1 MLTSAY
7 LSRKKWEFRG
17 LAVAVVNALNESM
30 GGGKRD
36 GTYVSGHREISTDDM
51 FARIGGG

>member
-7 LSRKKWEFRG
+7 LRRKKWEFRG
-17 LAVAVVNALNESM
+17 LAVAVVNAMNESM

-36 GTYVSGHREISTDDM
+36 GTYVNGYREIPTDAM
-51 FARIGGG
+51 FERIGG